1 MAVDLKA
8 RSQDTAASERTRLVA
23 GYYAE
28 FFSPD
33 PSYAALRGMEMAF
46 KRLVKSMNV
55 LAEEF
60 ENENDPE
67 KHIQIRKNILSRG
80 IPGMEIVRKCW
91 AESEE

>member
-1 MAVDLKA
+1 
-8 RSQDTAASERTRLVA
+8 
-23 GYYAE
+23 
-28 FFSPD
+28 
-33 PSYAALRGMEMAF
+33 MEMSF
-46 KRLVKSMNV
+46 KRLVKAMNV

-67 KHIQIRKNILSRG
+67 KHIQIRKTILARG